1 MIRKS
6 RLILCSEDL
15 SAGRVFTSE
24 QIAPVVEG
32 TTARDVPSGGP
43 GDAVHPMP
51 TTDPDR
57 SQCPVVTS
65 PPVQIDPTSVPLQ
78 SSRPSVS
85 RTHEEGEPTCN
96 GTSLPVVVGP
106 TTLPSSPV
114 VIADAHQDTLDPVTL
129 RYGTTAYGW
138 GDDDIEGPNNATYEL
153 PGALFILGDGQI

>member
-1 MIRKS
+1 MIRNS
-6 RLILCSEDL
+6 RLILCFEDL
-15 SAGRVFTSE
+15 SAGRVLTSE

-43 GDAVHPMP
+43 EHAVHPVP
-51 TTDPDR
+51 TTEPDR
-57 SQCPVVTS
+57 TRSPVLTS

-78 SSRPSVS
+78 SSQPSVS
-85 RTHEEGEPTCN
+85 RTHEEGEPSCN

-114 VIADAHQDTLDPVTL
+114 GIADAHQDTLDPVTL

-138 GDDDIEGPNNATYEL
+138 GDDDIEGPNNAIYKL
-153 PGALFILGDGQI
+153 PGALFTLGVGQT